1 MPKPESAD
9 AVDARILLEL
19 ARDPRATTVA
29 VAERVG
35 IARNTAQARLSRLE
49 RDGTLDTFE
58 RRVSPDALGYSLAAF
73 ITARVTQ
80 RRLDEVGS
88 ALAAVPEVLEVH
100 GISGADDLLIHVVA
114 AHADDLYRIA
124 GLILAIPGIERSST
138 SLVMRSL
145 VPYRI
150 TPLLRRA
157 ADER

>member
-1 MPKPESAD
+1 MPKPGSVD

-19 ARDPRATTVA
+19 SRDPRATTVA

-35 IARNTAQARLSRLE
+35 IARNTAQARLARME

-58 RRVSPDALGYSLAAF
+58 RRVSPDALGYSLTAF

-80 RRLDEVGS
+80 RMLDEVGS

-100 GISGADDLLIHVVA
+100 GVSGSDDLLVHVAA

-157 ADER
+157 AD

>member
-1 MPKPESAD
+1 MPNQDGVDPI
-9 AVDARILLEL
+9 DARILLEL

-35 IARNTAQARLSRLE
+35 IARNTAQARITRLE

-58 RRVSPDALGYSLAAF
+58 RRVSPDALGYSLTAF

-100 GISGADDLLIHVVA
+100 GISGSDDLLIHVVA

-138 SLVMRSL
+138 ALVMRRL
-145 VPYRI
+145 VGYRV

-157 ADER
+157 AEG